1 MSIFT
6 RPQNIDNFV
15 EVHSAQPLIVWN
27 VQVELDRF
35 QATLQTL
42 KVYYLSMCKDVL
54 PELSSDI
61 LKIALQDAAEIC
73 DPYVKHTPLTA
84 S

>member
-1 MSIFT
+1 M
-6 RPQNIDNFV
+6 
-15 EVHSAQPLIVWN
+15 
-27 VQVELDRF
+27 ELDRF
-35 QATLQTL
+35 QATLQIL

-73 DPYVKHTPLTA
+73 DPYVKHTPPTA
-84 S
+84 SLNMLRRDSSQH